1 MGRTSEIELILI
13 AYTKVGDSSIVIHT
27 LSREYGRKSFITSIG
42 KSTSISSFLPL
53 NILSC
58 KITEN
63 PKSQLWRAKEIQP
76 ITPLSSLRSDLR
88 KNAITLFLSEV
99 LYRSLKDGSNEEGLY
114 EWCKKMIYTLDS
126 MQEDFSSF
134 HLWFLLQYASI
145 LGFKADDESIAPFAE
160 KHYEDLQKLLHL
172 DFTSFMLY
180 PLTGKER
187 SEIAEILIH
196 YLSYHLDIR
205 LDIKSL
211 SVLRELFGD

>member
-1 MGRTSEIELILI
+1 MGLTSEIELILI
-13 AYTKVGDSSIVIHT
+13 AYTKVGDSSLVIHT
-27 LSREYGRKSFITSIG
+27 LSHEYGRKSFLVSIG
-42 KSTSISSFLPL
+42 KGANMSSFLPL

-63 PKSQLWRAKEIQP
+63 PKSELWRAKEIHS
-76 ITPLSSLRSDLR
+76 ITPLSSLRSELR
-88 KNAITLFLSEV
+88 KNAITMFLSEV
-99 LYRSLKDGSNEEGLY
+99 LYRSLRDGSNEEGLY

-134 HLWFLLQYASI
+134 HLWFLIQYAAI
-145 LGFKADDESIAPFAE
+145 LGFKADYTSVAPFAE
-160 KHYEDLQKLLHL
+160 RQHENLQKLLRL
-172 DFTSFMLY
+172 DFSSFMLY

-187 SEIAEILIH
+187 SEIAECLIH

-211 SVLRELFGD
+211 SVLRELFSD